1 MTTVTAVTDN
11 ARLQEREVG
20 PTLGGEVGGLDF
32 RARDGIVMEWEVKDV
47 VDRSNAG
54 GCRLRCA
61 AA

>member
-11 ARLQEREVG
+11 ARLREREVG
-20 PTLGGEVGGLDF
+20 PNLGGEVGSLDF
-32 RARDGIVMEWEVKDV
+32 RARGGIVVEWEVKV
-47 VDRSNAG
+47 GVDRSNAG